1 MPLPDPSLDLARLLD
16 DLRPVV
22 RAAGAEIL
30 KVYNSDFEVFR
41 KDDSSPV
48 TAADR
53 AAETVILD
61 ALARLTPDI
70 PVVAEEQVD
79 AGNIPDISGGAF
91 WLVDPLDGTKEF
103 INRRDE
109 FTVNVGLIVDGVP
122 VLGLVYCP
130 VLDRLFAGCGAG
142 TATLEEN
149 GECRAIQVRKPDAD
163 GLIVLSS
170 RSHANSEALHDFLG
184 GKPVKE
190 IINAGSS
197 LKFCRVAEGAADIY
211 PRFGPTCEWDTA
223 AAHAVLTAAGGS
235 VTLVDGQPFLYA
247 KEKFLNPH
255 FIARGAAA

>member
-1 MPLPDPSLDLARLLD
+1 MPLPDPSLDLARLLE

-22 RAAGAEIL
+22 REAGAETL

-41 KDDSSPV
+41 KDDASPV

-53 AAETVILD
+53 AAEAVILE

-103 INRRDE
+103 VNRRDE
-109 FTVNVGLIVDGVP
+109 FTVNVGLIVDGEP

-130 VLDRLFAGCGAG
+130 VLDRLFTGCGPG
-142 TATLEEN
+142 TATLEES
-149 GECRAIQVRKPDAD
+149 GERQRISVRAPDPD

-170 RSHANSEALHDFLG
+170 RSHANSEALKDYLG
-184 GKPVKE
+184 DKPVKQV
-190 IINAGSS
+190 INAGSS

-223 AAHAVLTAAGGS
+223 AAHAVLNAAGGS
-235 VTLVDGQPFLYA
+235 VTLVDGAPFLYA
-247 KEKFLNPH
+247 KDRFLNPH
-255 FIARGAAA
+255 FIARGARA